1 MLRFEPIPCPVIL
14 GADGVI
20 RVRGS
25 GVVLELV
32 VGALDGGA
40 TAEQI
45 AHHCPSL
52 SLAQIHSV
60 ISYVLSH
67 REGVDHYLRQRA
79 RGGPA
84 SLPPDAMRPQQRST
98 SSSPRSGEPS
108 LTRRG

>member
-1 MLRFEPIPCPVIL
+1 MLRFDAIPCPVIL

-40 TAEQI
+40 TPEQI

-52 SLAQIHSV
+52 SLASIHAV

-79 RGGPA
+79 HGGPA
-84 SLPPDAMRPQQRST
+84 SIAAEAKRPQPRRP
-98 SSSPRSGEPS
+98 SSAAKLG
-108 LTRRG
+108 